1 MPPGKDVTMSVRW
14 KPYIWKEPRPVE
26 PGELEK
32 LESDWGVQ
40 LPEEY
45 KQVVSFH
52 QGMTPKPSGFKV
64 GRGENAFSVLLA
76 VSCHEG
82 NESYSIPKAYHL
94 ISKYVPSGVY
104 PFGSTP
110 GGEDL
115 CFDYR
120 QASNSPR
127 IVLVSVDAS
136 IYPVANSFQEFL
148 EGLFDE

>member
-1 MPPGKDVTMSVRW
+1 MRPGKDDTRSVRW

-32 LESDWGVQ
+32 LEAAWGVR
-40 LPEEY
+40 LPDEY
-45 KQVVSFH
+45 KQVVSLH

-76 VSCHEG
+76 VSSHEG
-82 NESYSIPKAYHL
+82 KESYSIPNAYQV
-94 ISKYVPSGVY
+94 IRQYAPPGIY

-120 QASNSPR
+120 QSAEQPR

-136 IYPVANSFQEFL
+136 IHPVANSFQEFL
-148 EGLFDE
+148 EALFDD